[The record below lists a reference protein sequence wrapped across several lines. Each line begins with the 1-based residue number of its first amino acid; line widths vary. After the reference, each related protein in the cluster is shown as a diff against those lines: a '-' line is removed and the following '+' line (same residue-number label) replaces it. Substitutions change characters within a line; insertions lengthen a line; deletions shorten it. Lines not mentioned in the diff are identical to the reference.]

1 MAYNPYYYQQ
11 MQPMGQ
17 LEQLRAGQYQ
27 QMPQPM
33 PPQQTGNG
41 LLWVQGEA
49 GAKSFMVAPGASVLL
64 MDSERNSFYLKSAD
78 ASGMPSMRYFDYSER
93 SATQMPPAAPA
104 GDYVTRAEFDAL
116 VAKLSGDPQPK
127 RRNQTAKEVNADE
140 PAV

>member
-1 MAYNPYYYQQ
+1 MPYNPYYYQQ

-17 LEQLRAGQYQ
+17 LEQLRASQYPQ
-27 QMPQPM
+27 MMPQPQ
-33 PPQQTGNG
+33 PQTGNG

-64 MDSERNSFYLKSAD
+64 MDRERNSFYLKSAD

-93 SATQMPPAAPA
+93 SAAQMPPSTPA

-116 VAKLSGDPQPK
+116 VARLSSEAQP
-127 RRNQTAKEVNADE
+127 RRRSQVIKEAEADE